1 MTNRSLLLPAV
12 SFCAI
17 AALTVVTFAA
27 PQQPPPAPAGQQ
39 QSTEGSGIIKS
50 VDTGSR
56 PRLAVPDFIALTPD
70 AESKAIAA
78 TIGQVLW
85 DDLNFDREF
94 YMVPRDTYASIPA
107 APSLEAVP
115 VDRWRELGA
124 EGLVIGS
131 VRKTG
136 NAVAVQVRLFNL
148 AGQTVAFSKEYTG
161 TAANPRVFAHTI
173 ADEIHKQQRSL
184 NGVARTKLTFSS
196 DRDGER
202 MKGTVYDRGV
212 KEIYIAD
219 YDGANQRRITV
230 NRSLNITPVWSM
242 DGKAI
247 AYCSYRRN
255 NFPDIFISR
264 IYEGTPPESPA
275 HGTDRVHN
283 FLPAWSPDG
292 SKLAFM
298 SNRDGN
304 MEIYIVNRDGTN
316 LRRVTNHPAADAT
329 PTWSPTGTQLA
340 FTSDRSGREQVY
352 IVNIDGTGLDR
363 ISTEGKADRAT
374 WSPAPLNEIAYA
386 AQSGGGYDIK
396 IFSFATRESRT
407 ITDSIGTNESPAFA
421 PNGRHLAF
429 WSDRSGKPQIYTIAR
444 DGTDLR
450 QITKSG
456 SNRYPNWSQ

>member
-1 MTNRSLLLPAV
+1 MKPFTFVFVVSGVLALAAQNPATQQ
-12 SFCAI
+12 S
-17 AALTVVTFAA
+17 
-27 PQQPPPAPAGQQ
+27 QQPGEIATRISSDPGRP
-39 QSTEGSGIIKS
+39 
-50 VDTGSR
+50 
-56 PRLAVPDFIALTPD
+56 PRLAIPEFIPLGKD
-70 AESKAIAA
+70 ADVVGAAKTIAD
-78 TIGQVLW
+78 VLF
-85 DDLNFDREF
+85 DDMAFEKEF
-94 YMVPRDTYASIPA
+94 YLIPKDILRTVPRPASA
-107 APSLEAVP
+107 AEAPLDPWKAV
-115 VDRWRELGA
+115 GA
-124 EGLVIGS
+124 DGVVIGTVQKTPEGIVVE
-131 VRKTG
+131 VRVMRVV
-136 NAVAVQVRLFNL
+136 N
-148 AGQTVAFSKEYTG
+148 GQMTLGKKYTG
-161 TAANPRVFAHTI
+161 SLKSIADGGRTFAHSI
-173 ADEIHKQQRSL
+173 ADEIHKLEGIR
-184 NGVARTKLTFSS
+184 GVARTKLAFSS
-196 DRDGER
+196 DRDGIR
-202 MKGTVYDRGV
+202 MKGPVGDRDV
-212 KEIYIAD
+212 SNIYMSD
-219 YDGANQRRITV
+219 YDGANQTRLTV
-230 NRSLNITPVWSM
+230 NRSIDIAPAWSP
-242 DGKAI
+242 DGGLL
-247 AYCSYRRN
+247 AYTSYKSG
-255 NFPDIFISR
+255 FPDIILQSIR
-264 IYEGTPPESPA
+264 TMQPPTNPA
-275 HGTDRVHN
+275 RGSIENQN

-304 MEIYIVNRDGTN
+304 MEIYIINRDGTN